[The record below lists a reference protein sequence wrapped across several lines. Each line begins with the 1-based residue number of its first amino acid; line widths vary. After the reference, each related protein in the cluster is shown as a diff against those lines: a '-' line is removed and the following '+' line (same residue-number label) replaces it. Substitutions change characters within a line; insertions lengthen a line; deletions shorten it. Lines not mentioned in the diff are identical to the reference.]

1 MPDLNRARGSEM
13 PIKFALAVATMLLP
27 LPAFAQ
33 HAHDA
38 KAGTDHSTHSAPAA
52 SDPASKAYMQA
63 HETMMKDMAVAPTGD
78 ADRDFVRMMIPHH
91 EGAVAMAQVQLKY
104 GKDPEL
110 RALAE
115 KIIAD
120 QEKEIAQMEKWLAA
134 NK

>member
-1 MPDLNRARGSEM
+1 MSL
-13 PIKFALAVATMLLP
+13 KLALVVAAGVLLP

-33 HAHDA
+33 HAGHA
-38 KAGTDHSTHSAPAA
+38 THGAESP
-52 SDPASKAYMQA
+52 SDPASMAYMQA
-63 HETMMKDMAVAPTGD
+63 HETMMRDMAVKPTGD